1 MALLF
6 DLEQRWNDVGWRE
19 AGRSARSSEGCEA
32 EAVKWREDC
41 WLFPWQ
47 LWPRVLRF
55 SKPTPA
61 LGFSCM
67 NQIHINGKLMDTG
80 CKALFN
86 LLFMLLLKSFFN
98 VPVFIVSDHFQRSQE
113 KSKHRNIKRKRRI
126 ELFVKGLND
135 LVLLSTKL
143 GRTLNF

>member
-1 MALLF
+1 
-6 DLEQRWNDVGWRE
+6 
-19 AGRSARSSEGCEA
+19 
-32 EAVKWREDC
+32 
-41 WLFPWQ
+41 
-47 LWPRVLRF
+47 
-55 SKPTPA
+55 
-61 LGFSCM
+61 
-67 NQIHINGKLMDTG
+67 MDTG